1 MEKHIVI
8 GIEGLVGSGKT
19 SMCRELLNRRENT
32 VLLHGGNLYRT
43 IVYALLKEEPNIHK
57 LRKKMKNIDIKKCMD
72 DNKIEIKIENRETV
86 FYIDGVLANEDE
98 LQSKASSMAVS
109 IIGGTADNTK
119 LFEFAREYINDLK
132 KENDVILSG
141 RAIMQIY
148 PGVDYHI
155 FVKASLKERI
165 KRKTSQYSGK
175 EDIRG
180 IKKNIIIRDL
190 LQKIAGFYKIYKNTI
205 VLDVTN
211 CKSVEDSTDKL
222 EEIIKNV

>member
-1 MEKHIVI
+1 MGEVMEEHIVI

-19 SMCRELLNRRENT
+19 SMCRELLNRKENA

-57 LRKKMKNIDIKKCMD
+57 LKKKMKNIDIKECMD

-86 FYIDGVLANEDE
+86 FYIDGVLADE
-98 LQSKASSMAVS
+98 EALQSKASSMAVS

-132 KENDVILSG
+132 KDNDVILSG

-148 PGVDYHI
+148 PEVNYHI
-155 FVKASLKERI
+155 FVKASLKERV
-165 KRKTSQYSGK
+165 KRKTMQYSGK
-175 EDIRG
+175 EE
-180 IKKNIIIRDL
+180 IKGVRKNIILRDV
-190 LQKIAGFYKIYKNTI
+190 LQKMAGFYKIYKNTI
-205 VLDVTN
+205 VLDVTD
-211 CKSVEDSTDKL
+211 CKSVSESTDKL
-222 EEIIKNV
+222 E